1 MKNLFVGGSSEI
13 AIELSKVL
21 KNSYNLGRKKFD
33 FYKKNFILKNYSEKE
48 VKKIFKKIKKYKFD
62 NILIFNGI
70 FNTSFLSN
78 FKNTDFNKI
87 INTNLKLPL
96 MISKFC
102 ILEQIINKNGGIY
115 FISSISA
122 DKPEVGNAIYSISK
136 NALNFA
142 SKILHVEQKK
152 RFLRFNTIS
161 LGLLNNK
168 MGNNLIKKIPLIK
181 KNKINILDNNKV
193 LKRIKKTLYN
203 RKINGKNIVIK

>member
-13 AIELSKVL
+13 AIELSKIL

-70 FNTSFLSN
+70 FDTSFLSN

-102 ILEQIINKNGGIY
+102 ILEKIINKNGGI
-115 FISSISA
+115 
-122 DKPEVGNAIYSISK
+122 
-136 NALNFA
+136 
-142 SKILHVEQKK
+142 
-152 RFLRFNTIS
+152 
-161 LGLLNNK
+161 
-168 MGNNLIKKIPLIK
+168 
-181 KNKINILDNNKV
+181 
-193 LKRIKKTLYN
+193 
-203 RKINGKNIVIK
+203 

>member
-70 FNTSFLSN
+70 FDTSFLSN

-96 MISKFC
+96 VISKFC

-168 MGNNLIKKIPLIK
+168 MGNNLIEKIPLIK

-193 LKRIKKTLYN
+193 SIRIKKTLYN